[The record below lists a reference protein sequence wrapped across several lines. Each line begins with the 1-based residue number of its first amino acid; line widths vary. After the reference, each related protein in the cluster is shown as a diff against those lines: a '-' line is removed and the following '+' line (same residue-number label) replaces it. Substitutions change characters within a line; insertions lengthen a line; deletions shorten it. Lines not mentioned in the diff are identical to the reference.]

1 MKNYLIV
8 ALAIILLSSC
18 AESITRGKQYA
29 KLYEEKPVSI
39 VVMPPINQTNAVE
52 AKDFFYTTMYMPLCE
67 KGYYVYSPYLTMEMF
82 QTESAYDSEMFLE
95 NDINIFKKV
104 LGADA
109 AMFTIIKS

>member
-52 AKDFFYTTMYMPLCE
+52 E
-67 KGYYVYSPYLTMEMF
+67 KISFIQRCICRFV
-82 QTESAYDSEMFLE
+82 
-95 NDINIFKKV
+95 KKAIMCIH
-104 LGADA
+104 L
-109 AMFTIIKS
+109 I

>member
-52 AKDFFYTTMYMPLCE
+52 AKDFFYKRCICRF
-67 KGYYVYSPYLTMEMF
+67 V
-82 QTESAYDSEMFLE
+82 
-95 NDINIFKKV
+95 KKAIMCIH
-104 LGADA
+104 L
-109 AMFTIIKS
+109 I